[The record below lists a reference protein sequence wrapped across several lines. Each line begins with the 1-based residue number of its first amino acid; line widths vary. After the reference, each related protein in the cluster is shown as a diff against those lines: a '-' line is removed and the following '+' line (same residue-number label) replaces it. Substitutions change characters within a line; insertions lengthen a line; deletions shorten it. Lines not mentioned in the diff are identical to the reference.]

1 MALINPNWLKIAQF
15 LKNGG
20 LTKKDNLFNSQ
31 EDAVAKWGLPSDTR
45 NFTNPTPAG
54 TPDIKNYNFKEE
66 QSKVATSSKPYDFE
80 GKKRGLFGYK
90 VSENPKYTTPLT
102 TGKITSATPLIYTP
116 KEQPVE
122 NVITKTNA
130 YVDNLFNTENYGSSD
145 KKQEG
150 NADPTLADKLYASS
164 MKNIKEQKTYNTVK
178 TIGDAILAGGSLLG
192 NALAG
197 RPEYLAPG
205 KMIAPTYKSAIPEYK
220 NAIER
225 KMAGTLAAG
234 LKVARE
240 TGQMNL
246 MPGILA
252 NAQSEENTAMGNLAA
267 QDIAQSNEQAKVIAD
282 TENLNTQTEYAARD
296 ADNKMM
302 DTINATRSEVMA
314 KQATNLFS
322 TIPNNYMQNKGSL
335 ADMGDKAEIYK
346 SLIDAGKTEEAWM
359 FLKGQYGDA
368 SSLQAVKENASQNS
382 SGEEWPVETY
392 YYNADKKPTYR
403 AKDGRYYELNAE
415 GKIAVDADGNPVK
428 AKDFVPVSKA

>member
-1 MALINPNWLKIAQF
+1 MALIKLPFDLEAYKRKIF
-15 LKNGG
+15 GYN
-20 LTKKDNLFNSQ
+20 
-31 EDAVAKWGLPSDTR
+31 
-45 NFTNPTPAG
+45 TN
-54 TPDIKNYNFKEE
+54 E
-66 QSKVATSSKPYDFE
+66 QSLFGSPKIKSSEPYDFE
-80 GKKRGLFGYK
+80 EQKRKTFGYK
-90 VSENPKYTTPLT
+90 VSENPKFALPNENPNIAKNLSTGINSTPKPMPTKKATSMTPLVYAPT
-102 TGKITSATPLIYTP
+102 

-122 NVITKTNA
+122 NVVTKTNA
-130 YVDNLFNTENYGSSD
+130 YVDNLFNPETYASVD

-150 NADPTLADKLYASS
+150 STDQTLADKLYASS
-164 MKNIKEQKTYNTVK
+164 KKAIKEKNTYNTVK

-205 KMIAPTYKSAIPEYK
+205 KIIAPTYKSAIPEYK
-220 NAIER
+220 NMIEK

-252 NAQSEENTAMGNLAA
+252 NAQSEENTAMTNLAA
-267 QDIAQSNEQAKVIAD
+267 QDIAQNNEQAKVIAD
-282 TENLNTQTEYAARD
+282 TENLNTQTQYAARD

-322 TIPNNYMQNKGSL
+322 TIPNTYMENKGL
-335 ADMGDKAEIYK
+335 IGDMGDKAEIYK
-346 SLIDAGKTEEAWM
+346 ALIDAGKIEEAYLLM
-359 FLKGQYGDA
+359 QGQYGNA
-368 SSLQAVKENASQNS
+368 AAIQAARENQSSVS

-392 YYNADKKPTYR
+392 YYNAEKKPAYR
-403 AKDGRYYELNAE
+403 HKDGRFYELDAN
-415 GKIAVDADGNPVK
+415 GKLAVDSNGSYIEVQG
-428 AKDFVPVSKA
+428 FVPVAKAQ